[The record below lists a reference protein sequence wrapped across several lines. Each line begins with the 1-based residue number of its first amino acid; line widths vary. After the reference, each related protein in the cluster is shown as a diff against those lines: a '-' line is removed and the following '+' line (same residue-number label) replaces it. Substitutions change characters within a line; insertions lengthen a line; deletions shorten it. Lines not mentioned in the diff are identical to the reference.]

1 MAEQSGMTVQSGM
14 CTAALMAVN
23 KLYCWMWVVHDK
35 RHDVGKHVSR
45 NFDGKRLL
53 FQRFSQEDMTCNGVR
68 LPHNHELLLRASGLA
83 VISLLLW
90 KMNPNLMFCFVFF
103 Q

>member
-23 KLYCWMWVVHDK
+23 KLYCWIWVVHDK

-45 NFDGKRLL
+45 NFDGKRL
-53 FQRFSQEDMTCNGVR
+53 F
-68 LPHNHELLLRASGLA
+68 
-83 VISLLLW
+83 I
-90 KMNPNLMFCFVFF
+90 
-103 Q
+103 